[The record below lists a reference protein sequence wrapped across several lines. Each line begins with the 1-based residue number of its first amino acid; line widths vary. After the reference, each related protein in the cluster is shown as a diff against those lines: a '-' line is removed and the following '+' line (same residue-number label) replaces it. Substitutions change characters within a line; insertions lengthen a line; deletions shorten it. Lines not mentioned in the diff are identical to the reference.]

1 MLVID
6 GVSKNFG
13 GLAALDNVSFEVKKG
28 EIVGLIGPN
37 GAGKTTLF
45 EVISGF
51 LRPTAGRV
59 LFKGDRIDGLKPHQV
74 LRRGLARSFQLVQ
87 VFPSFSVYQNIL
99 ASALH
104 SSSMREARKRTEE
117 ILELIGLSS
126 KAEQL
131 VSCLSLPDQKM
142 TELGKVLALQ
152 PQMIL
157 LDEAMAGLTE
167 AEARSTVALIK
178 RLWKQGITFLLVEH
192 RIEIVMELCQ
202 RIVVLNFGKKI
213 AEGAAEEVVRDK
225 DVIESYLGEEV
236 SFAQD

>member
-13 GLAALDNVSFEVKKG
+13 GLAALDKVSFEVKRG
-28 EIVGLIGPN
+28 QIVGLIGPN

-87 VFPSFSVYQNIL
+87 VFPSFSVHQNIL

-104 SSSMREARKRTEE
+104 SLPMKEARQRTEE

-131 VSCLSLPDQKM
+131 VSRLSLPDQKM

-167 AEARSTVALIK
+167 AEVRSTVALIR
-178 RLWKQGITFLLVEH
+178 RLWEQGVTFLLVEH

-202 RIVVLNFGKKI
+202 RIVVLNFGRKI
-213 AEGAAEEVVRDK
+213 AEGTPDEVVKNK

-236 SFAQD
+236 SFA